1 MNRKILSKENT
12 APLIVLF
19 VSVLLLICM
28 MFSILELVN
37 HIILGLFGATSYVIL
52 LSLISLS
59 ITKILGL
66 RNNLSKS
73 FIVCL
78 FVIALSMLFITH
90 VSMTNVSYSMSFKSC
105 LEYSFANVTP
115 AGVIF
120 SLILYPLRLVLPLE
134 AVICLFVILII
145 VFLCIAVDK
154 QYHNKH
160 IRISNKATQPTKEDK
175 LEKTK
180 GTGKAQTMKV
190 PNVTM
195 EKNKSMPTFISMPLT
210 LNAQME
216 KERNDRLD
224 DLLTP
229 TQPRKISIKNQE
241 RVQPTKIDASIYSN
255 IINADE
261 LSKGVKQSSSDD
273 DFISPLKPQKI
284 LHTDTTDSTIIGKP
298 RTILQEKNLD
308 EFTPNLSV
316 DANDIPTNVEVSE
329 TIDDDIDDI
338 LGAPKTDAVSKLGLD
353 KKEDKEIADLDKFL
367 QCESS
372 ASSPKKNEN
381 ATSPAINNVGLGLN
395 NDAGAVPSNNLAIN
409 EQKVVKPKPKKPMKY
424 VYPPLEL
431 LTTQSTIPNLADNAF
446 EEKAHTIE
454 EKLEEFKIS
463 AKCIGVTRGPAI
475 TRYEFEMPRGIPV
488 NKVLQ
493 YSNDI
498 SMVLESRRAI
508 RIEAPI
514 PGKNA
519 FGIEVP
525 NDKVD
530 TIGLR
535 DLIDCKE
542 FKGEKSPLTFALGK
556 DITNKSI
563 MGDVGKLVHTLVA
576 GSTGSGKSVCMNAI
590 IISLLYKA
598 SPADVRII
606 LIDPKFVEFAIYENM
621 PHLLLPKI
629 VTEPAQAVNALNW
642 ACEEMERRNRIF
654 GKFYVRS
661 IDEYNEMPEVL
672 NGTEE
677 KMYKIVIMVD
687 ELNDLMMNAR
697 KEVEEKI
704 LKLAQKARSCG
715 IHLILATQRPSVDV
729 ITGTI
734 KANLPSRIA
743 FSLTNYSDS
752 KTIIDQ
758 GGAEK
763 LLGRG
768 DMLYSPR
775 GEEPTRLLGPFVSQ
789 QEVSSVVKFIKEHNQ
804 CDFDPEIANAIMV
817 KRTNEGGGAGPADAT
832 SDEYFVQA
840 LRWAIESQVCSTS
853 SLQRRF
859 GIGYQR
865 AARLVDAFEAHQYIS
880 KAEGS
885 KPRQIFITMEE
896 FLRLYGNN

>member
-28 MFSILELVN
+28 MFSVLELVN
-37 HIILGLFGATSYVIL
+37 HIILGLFGATSYIIL

-59 ITKILGL
+59 VSKMFGVK
-66 RNNLSKS
+66 NNLSKS

-78 FVIALSMLFITH
+78 SVIALSMLFITH
-90 VSMTNVSYSMSFKSC
+90 ASMTNSSYSMSFKDC
-105 LEYSFANVTP
+105 LEYPFANVTP
-115 AGVIF
+115 AGVVF
-120 SLILYPLRLVLPLE
+120 SLILYPFRLILPLE

-160 IRISNKATQPTKEDK
+160 IKISNKAMPVVKE
-175 LEKTK
+175 EKGEKSK
-180 GTGKAQTMKV
+180 GAGKAQTMKV

-229 TQPRKISIKNQE
+229 TQSRRISIKNQE
-241 RVQPTKIDASIYSN
+241 RVQPTKIDASIYSG

-261 LSKGVKQSSSDD
+261 LSNVAKQASSEGD
-273 DFISPLKPQKI
+273 IIAPLKPQKI
-284 LHTDTTDSTIIGKP
+284 FHTDETYSTIMGKP
-298 RTILQEKNLD
+298 RTILQEKNVN
-308 EFTPNLSV
+308 EFTPNLNI
-316 DANDIPTNVEVSE
+316 DTDDLPTNVEVSE
-329 TIDDDIDDI
+329 TIDDDVADI
-338 LGAPKTDAVSKLGLD
+338 LGAPKSDAVSKLGLD
-353 KKEDKEIADLDKFL
+353 KKEDNEIVDLDKFL
-367 QCESS
+367 QHESS
-372 ASSPKKNEN
+372 VNPPKANEN
-381 ATSPAINNVGLGLN
+381 AISPTSNNAVLGSGTT
-395 NDAGAVPSNNLAIN
+395 ASAVPSNNLPIK
-409 EQKVVKPKPKKPMKY
+409 EQKVEKPKPKKPMKY
-424 VYPPLEL
+424 IYPPLEL

-446 EEKAHTIE
+446 EGKAHTIE

-475 TRYEFEMPRGIPV
+475 TRYEFEMPKGVPV

-498 SMVLESRRAI
+498 SMVLESRKAI

-542 FKGEKSPLTFALGK
+542 FKSEKSPLTFALGK

-672 NGTEE
+672 SGTEE

-789 QEVSSVVKFIKEHNQ
+789 QEVSSIVKFIKDHNQ

-865 AARLVDAFEAHQYIS
+865 AARLVDSFEAHQYIS

>member
-1 MNRKILSKENT
+1 MIRKILSKENT

-28 MFSILELVN
+28 TFSILELVN
-37 HIILGLFGATSYVIL
+37 HLILGVFGATSYIIL
-52 LSLISLS
+52 FSLISLS
-59 ITKILGL
+59 ASKIFGVK
-66 RNNLSKS
+66 NNLSKS

-78 FVIALSMLFITH
+78 SIIALSMLFITH
-90 VSMTNVSYSMSFKSC
+90 VSMTNSSYSMSFKDC
-105 LEYSFANVTP
+105 LEYPFANVTP
-115 AGVIF
+115 AGVVF
-120 SLILYPLRLVLPLE
+120 SLILYPLRLILPFE

-154 QYHNKH
+154 QYHSKH
-160 IRISNKATQPTKEDK
+160 IKISNKSVVKEEKVDK
-175 LEKTK
+175 AK
-180 GTGKAQTMKV
+180 GAGKAQTMKV

-216 KERNDRLD
+216 KERSDRLD

-229 TQPRKISIKNQE
+229 SQPRRINIKNQE
-241 RVQPTKIDASIYSN
+241 RVQPTKIDASIYSG

-261 LSKGVKQSSSDD
+261 LSNMGKRNTNDD
-273 DFISPLKPQKI
+273 SIIEPLKPQKI
-284 LHTDTTDSTIIGKP
+284 LHNDTTDSAIIGKP
-298 RTILQEKNLD
+298 RAILQEKNAN
-308 EFTPNLSV
+308 EFTPNLNV
-316 DANDIPTNVEVSE
+316 DTNSAQNVEISE
-329 TIDDDIDDI
+329 TIYDDDDDVF
-338 LGAPKTDAVSKLGLD
+338 GATNADAVSKLGLD
-353 KKEDKEIADLDKFL
+353 KKGDDDIVDLDKLL
-367 QCESS
+367 QRESS
-372 ASSPKKNEN
+372 NSSLYMGEIANSLDTDDVEKNG
-381 ATSPAINNVGLGLN
+381 ATSFVS
-395 NDAGAVPSNNLAIN
+395 SNNLPAK
-409 EQKVVKPKPKKPMKY
+409 EQTFEKSKPKKPMKY
-424 VYPPLEL
+424 VYPPIEL
-431 LTTQSTIPNLADNAF
+431 LTTRSTIPNIADNTF

-454 EKLEEFKIS
+454 KKLEEFKIS

-475 TRYEFEMPRGIPV
+475 TRYEFEMPKGVTV

-498 SMVLESRRAI
+498 SMVLESRKSI

-530 TIGLR
+530 TIGLH

-654 GKFYVRS
+654 GKFFVRS
-661 IDEYNEMPEVL
+661 IDEYNEMPEVVS
-672 NGTEE
+672 GAEE

-775 GEEPTRLLGPFVSQ
+775 GEEPTRLLGPYVSQ
-789 QEVSSVVKFIKEHNQ
+789 QEVSNIVKFIKEHNQ
-804 CDFDPEIANAIMV
+804 CDYDPEIANAIMV
-817 KRTNEGGGAGPADAT
+817 KRTNEGGNAGSTDAT
-832 SDEYFVQA
+832 NDEYFVQA
-840 LRWAIESQVCSTS
+840 LRSAIETQICSTS

-865 AARLVDAFEAHQYIS
+865 AARLVDSFEAHQYIS

-896 FLRLYGNN
+896 FMRLYGNN

>member
-12 APLIVLF
+12 APLIILF

-37 HIILGLFGATSYVIL
+37 HILLGVFGASTYIL
-52 LSLISLS
+52 LLSAISTCV
-59 ITKILGL
+59 TKIIGFK
-66 RNNLSKS
+66 NNLSKS
-73 FIVCL
+73 FMVYLSIIV
-78 FVIALSMLFITH
+78 LSMLFITH
-90 VSMTNVSYSMSFKSC
+90 VSMTASSYSFSFKEC
-105 LEYSFANVTP
+105 LEYPFANLTP
-115 AGVIF
+115 AGAVF
-120 SLILYPLRLVLPLE
+120 SLILYPLNLLLPVE
-134 AVICLFVILII
+134 GVIGLFVIAII
-145 VFLCIAVDK
+145 VFVCICIDK
-154 QYHNKH
+154 KFNNKH
-160 IRISNKATQPTKEDK
+160 TKVAKKENASQAKVKA
-175 LEKTK
+175 EK
-180 GTGKAQTMKV
+180 GKNTSKVQTMKV
-190 PNVTM
+190 PNVTL
-195 EKNKSMPTFISMPLT
+195 EKNKTMPTFISMPLT
-210 LNAQME
+210 LKAQME
-216 KERNDRLD
+216 KERKDVID

-229 TQPRKISIKNQE
+229 TQPRTLNLKKQG
-241 RVQPTKIDASIYSN
+241 QPKAAPKPDASIYSGTINPN
-255 IINADE
+255 IIKSE
-261 LSKGVKQSSSDD
+261 TTPPSTISDD
-273 DFISPLKPQKI
+273 DIIAPIKPQKI
-284 LHTDTTDSTIIGKP
+284 FHTDNIEDAVIGKP
-298 RTILQEKNLD
+298 STILQEKNAK
-308 EFTPNLSV
+308 EFAPSQVGGIEMV
-316 DANDIPTNVEVSE
+316 DPAIQVSE
-329 TIDDDIDDI
+329 TIEDDFSN
-338 LGAPKTDAVSKLGLD
+338 LASAKSEAVSKLGLD
-353 KKEDKEIADLDKFL
+353 ERGL
-367 QCESS
+367 QEKQGGNVTQP
-372 ASSPKKNEN
+372 AKNN
-381 ATSPAINNVGLGLN
+381 AAFREGEQQI
-395 NDAGAVPSNNLAIN
+395 GARDVAPI
-409 EQKVVKPKPKKPMKY
+409 EPQKQEVQPEKPKRKKPAKY

-446 EEKAHTIE
+446 EAKAHIIE

-475 TRYEFEMPRGIPV
+475 TRYEFEMPRGVPV

-498 SMVLESRRAI
+498 SMVLESRKAI

-519 FGIEVP
+519 FGVEVP

-542 FKGEKSPLTFALGK
+542 FRGEKSPLTFALGK
-556 DITNKSI
+556 DITNRSI

-576 GSTGSGKSVCMNAI
+576 GSTGSGKSVCMNSI

-606 LIDPKFVEFAIYENM
+606 LIDPKYVEFAIYENM

-629 VTEPAQAVNALNW
+629 ITEPAQAVNALNW

-654 GKFYVRS
+654 GRFYVRS
-661 IDEYNEMPEVL
+661 IDEYNEMPEVQS
-672 NGTEE
+672 GVEE

-697 KEVEEKI
+697 KDVEEKI

-789 QEVSSVVKFIKEHNQ
+789 QEVSNILKFIKQHNE
-804 CDFDPEIANAIMV
+804 CDYDRDIEQAILV
-817 KRTNEGGGAGPADAT
+817 KRNNDPAGGPADAAA
-832 SDEYFVQA
+832 DEYFVQA
-840 LRWAIESQVCSTS
+840 LRWAIEAQVCSTS
-853 SLQRRF
+853 ALQRRF
-859 GIGYQR
+859 SIGYQR
-865 AARLVDAFEAHQYIS
+865 AARLVDAFEARGYIS
-880 KAEGS
+880 KADGS
-885 KPRQIFITMEE
+885 KPRQILISMEE
-896 FLRLYGNN
+896 FLKNYGNN

>member
-28 MFSILELVN
+28 IFSILELVN

-66 RNNLSKS
+66 KNNLSKS

-105 LEYSFANVTP
+105 LEYPFANVTP

-134 AVICLFVILII
+134 AVICLFIVLII

-160 IRISNKATQPTKEDK
+160 IRIPNKATQSTKEEK
-175 LEKTK
+175 LEKAK

-216 KERNDRLD
+216 KERSDRLD

-298 RTILQEKNLD
+298 RIILQEKNVD
-308 EFTPNLSV
+308 EFTPNLSI

-338 LGAPKTDAVSKLGLD
+338 LGASKTDAVSKLGLD

-372 ASSPKKNEN
+372 ASTPKKNEN
-381 ATSPAINNVGLGLN
+381 ATSPAINNVGLDLN
-395 NDAGAVPSNNLAIN
+395 NNADAVSSNNLAIN

-431 LTTQSTIPNLADNAF
+431 LTTQSTIPNFADNAF

-475 TRYEFEMPRGIPV
+475 TRYEFEMPKGIPV